1 MLKNKKGITLVELL
15 IVVVILGIIAAIS
28 IPAVG
33 NIVENA
39 QKDTVITDAGNLRN
53 AASLCISAGDCDF
66 VNTDGKNL
74 GGRLSEVDG
83 ELPEY
88 VVFGSALLNTYI
100 DIDAEKNYYVVYSRA
115 SETDA
120 FTFDFVLLETEDWFY
135 VGDPRDAERDH
146 IIEVPDDLTVG
157 EVGEEDYYT
166 GTPWDWEDAFALE
179 LE

>member
-74 GGRLSEVDG
+74 GGRLSNEASD
-83 ELPEY
+83 EY
-88 VVFGSALLNTYI
+88 VVFGSALLDTYI
-100 DIDAEKNYYVVYSRA
+100 DIDAVSYYVVYSRA

-135 VGDPRDAERDH
+135 VGDPRDAEREN
-146 IIEVPDDLTVG
+146 IIEVPDDVAANYPTL
-157 EVGEEDYYT
+157 
-166 GTPWDWEDAFALE
+166 TPWNWEDDFADE
-179 LE
+179 